1 VERNTRL
8 NSHSFDDHHL
18 TIWPAVERLGDS
30 LIFIGGVNNRNTATV
45 PLATSTQ
52 VSMNIARGEL
62 RCALVRCGGQTII
75 AISRK
80 PDVFKNAFGFSQNS
94 ERKHYRRAYQRCVF
108 SVWSM
113 KFVAIF
119 QNQYSQLTF
128 CCAYFEF
135 SHIFPQS
142 ARLSAACLTTVGTS
156 RLDLY
161 PAGVRQSISTNPA
174 DVCVICLAGRC
185 GNVVGSIRA

>member
-1 VERNTRL
+1 MHARQTQAIIFRTNVEGNTRL
-8 NSHSFDDHHL
+8 NTHSFDDFHP
-18 TIWPAVERLGDS
+18 TIWAAAVERLGDS

-62 RCALVRCGGQTII
+62 A
-75 AISRK
+75 
-80 PDVFKNAFGFSQNS
+80 
-94 ERKHYRRAYQRCVF
+94 
-108 SVWSM
+108 
-113 KFVAIF
+113 
-119 QNQYSQLTF
+119 
-128 CCAYFEF
+128 
-135 SHIFPQS
+135 
-142 ARLSAACLTTVGTS
+142 AACLTTVGTS

-185 GNVVGSIRA
+185 GNVVDSICA